1 MNKGYPTLLML
12 ALLIL
17 SMQSCAGNGSSPGYI
32 FEIIFIIVPLLII
45 GHYLY
50 KRIEAA
56 NESLY
61 VIEGQLKRLTSKLEE
76 IEQQLSK
83 RANGRKTK
91 K

>member
-1 MNKGYPTLLML
+1 MNKRYPTLLI
-12 ALLIL
+12 LLLLTL
-17 SMQSCAGNGSSPGYI
+17 SIQSCAGNGSSPGYI
-32 FEIIFIIVPLLII
+32 FEIIFIVIPLLII

-61 VIEGQLKRLTSKLEE
+61 VIEGQLKRLGTKLEE
-76 IEQQLSK
+76 IEQQLGK
-83 RANGRKTK
+83 KTDGRKTK